1 MLHSNAKWT
10 WSKTI
15 VATVLFLTTC
25 SFAAIAGGDTYE
37 IYLNKKLVFKQIV
50 HNASAI
56 DLNSLQLTK
65 DNYNDELVIYYSH
78 CGVTGTG
85 RSIEIKD
92 DQNNVLKEWK
102 YNDAVD
108 ANAAMTIP
116 VKEIL
121 ELQKK
126 NPKAAL
132 NLYYFSSKYLPK
144 GRMLASIKTQ
154 EKNTVMIPG
163 RAWSNE
169 AFVAAA
175 NIAVKNF
182 LLWRI

>member
-10 WSKTI
+10 WSKTFA
-15 VATVLFLTTC
+15 ATVLFLTTF

-37 IYLNKKLVFKQIV
+37 IYLNKKLVFKQRV
-50 HNASAI
+50 LNASAI

-65 DNYNDELVIYYSH
+65 ANYNDELVIYYSH

-102 YNDAVD
+102 YKD
-108 ANAAMTIP
+108 ANSSNTAMTIP

-121 ELQKK
+121 ELQKN
-126 NPKAAL
+126 NPKAVL

-154 EKNTVMIPG
+154 EKNTVM
-163 RAWSNE
+163 RSDKVWSKD
-169 AFVAAA
+169 ALVIT

-182 LLWRI
+182 LLWYI

>member
-1 MLHSNAKWT
+1 MTHTDFKQSIL
-10 WSKTI
+10 KTFAAI
-15 VATVLFLTTC
+15 ALFLTTF

-37 IYLNKKLVFKQIV
+37 IYLNKKLVFKQRV
-50 HNASAI
+50 LNASAI

-65 DNYNDELVIYYSH
+65 ANYNDELVIYYSH

-102 YNDAVD
+102 YKDAVG
-108 ANAAMTIP
+108 ANSAMTIP

-121 ELQKK
+121 ELQKN

-154 EKNTVMIPG
+154 EKNTVMKSG
-163 RAWSNE
+163 RIWNKD
-169 AFVAAA
+169 AFAAT
-175 NIAVKNF
+175 NIAIKNF

>member
-10 WSKTI
+10 WSKTFAAI
-15 VATVLFLTTC
+15 VLFLTTF

-37 IYLNKKLVFKQIV
+37 IYLNKKLVFKQRV
-50 HNASAI
+50 LNASAI

-65 DNYNDELVIYYSH
+65 ANYNDELVIYYSH

-102 YNDAVD
+102 YKD
-108 ANAAMTIP
+108 ANSSNTAMTIP

-121 ELQKK
+121 ELQKN
-126 NPKAAL
+126 NPKAVL

-154 EKNTVMIPG
+154 EKNTVMRPD
-163 RAWSNE
+163 RAESKDVL
-169 AFVAAA
+169 VAT
-175 NIAVKNF
+175 NIAVKNL